1 MFWTCNKS
9 FNEQACSVKM
19 QFYIRCSFII
29 YFFDVVAF

>member
-19 QFYIRCSFII
+19 QFYKNCFLI
-29 YFFDVVAF
+29 YFFDIVAF